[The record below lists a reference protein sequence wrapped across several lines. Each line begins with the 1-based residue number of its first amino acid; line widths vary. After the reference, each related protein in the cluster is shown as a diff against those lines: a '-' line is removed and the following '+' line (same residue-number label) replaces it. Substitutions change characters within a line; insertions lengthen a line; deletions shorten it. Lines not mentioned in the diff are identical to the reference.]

1 MNLISLRA
9 SIIYLFN
16 LQTTESER
24 LVKMT
29 TQAKKNKFKDLG
41 LNLAAIV
48 PSSPMALFILALA
61 VTTFS
66 ASYELDYVRPL
77 IGQWWPHLEVGL
89 SATVLYLILV
99 IALKGCADRS
109 FNKAEDT
116 PLNNKQAIFRSE
128 ERYNESFLK
137 TVASHEVGHA
147 LTLALLPKHLM
158 PDEISLHINE
168 YVSPTAG
175 ALSYSY
181 ADNSNLN
188 DVDFLYWEI
197 VVNRAGF
204 LAEEH
209 FGIKKTTLS
218 KSDRAR
224 AWDAAGWYLTLQEAS
239 VYFPE
244 PKNDVEAR
252 LNHSAITELIKI
264 VDKRIE
270 ILFSA
275 NKGLLIEFRDELLL
289 KRRLNKQEVLA
300 FVNRI

>member
-1 MNLISLRA
+1 
-9 SIIYLFN
+9 
-16 LQTTESER
+16 
-24 LVKMT
+24 MT
-29 TQAKKNKFKDLG
+29 IQEKNNKFKDLG
-41 LNLAAIV
+41 LNLATIV
-48 PSSPMALFILALA
+48 PSSPIALFILALA

-66 ASYELDYVRPL
+66 ASHELDYVWPF
-77 IGQWWPHLEVGL
+77 IEQWWPHLEIGL
-89 SATVLYLILV
+89 SATVLYLIVV
-99 IALKGCADRS
+99 IALKGGTDTS
-109 FNKAEDT
+109 FSKAERI
-116 PLNNKQAIFRSE
+116 PLGSNQTTFRSK
-128 ERYNESFLK
+128 ERYNEAFLK

-204 LAEEH
+204 LAEE
-209 FGIKKTTLS
+209 FFDIKKTTLS
-218 KSDRAR
+218 KSDRIR
-224 AWDAAGWYLTLQEAS
+224 AWNATAGYLTFQDAL

-244 PKNDVEAR
+244 PKNDVEAKM
-252 LNHSAITELIKI
+252 NHSAITDFIKI

-270 ILFSA
+270 ILFEV

-289 KRRLNKQEVLA
+289 KKRLNKQEVLA